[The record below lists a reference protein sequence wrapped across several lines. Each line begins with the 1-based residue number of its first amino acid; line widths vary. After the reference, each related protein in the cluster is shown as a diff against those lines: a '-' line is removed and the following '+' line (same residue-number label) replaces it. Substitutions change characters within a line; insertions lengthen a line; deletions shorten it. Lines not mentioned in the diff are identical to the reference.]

1 MCNSCSQI
9 TCGNRMCRCLACD
22 PREAAGPTFTPIV
35 LSSSIL
41 RQKEQN
47 NMRRFYHEISNCSR
61 LWGEKSSGQLKQQ
74 ALPLCWQGREAPDGR
89 FLLNTEECLK
99 PKATR
104 LPGQLLFYFVG
115 DINESQMTAIKTGS
129 LSHPRPVLDCE
140 IAGKA
145 KFKLGTNHLTT
156 LSTAI
161 HFSK

>member
-74 ALPLCWQGREAPDGR
+74 ALPLCWQGRETPDGR

-115 DINESQMTAIKTGS
+115 DYQWVINGCRQNRVPFS
-129 LSHPRPVLDCE
+129 P
-140 IAGKA
+140 KA
-145 KFKLGTNHLTT
+145 
-156 LSTAI
+156 STWLWNCGEGQV
-161 HFSK
+161 